1 MGGSRR
7 SGVSRPS
14 IGVGTPGRSVGSGP
28 TGPSSPSAS
37 GPGSCG
43 GGGSRCSR
51 GLGSSRDPCPKPS
64 GPRSNRRSATSPG
77 CSGLTPPAAPR
88 ANLLWATLIVEELVR
103 SGVGFFCVAPGSRS
117 TPLVAALAANEKAE
131 SLIHF
136 DERGT
141 AFAAVGHARA
151 TGRPAA
157 WITTSGTAVANGL
170 PAVVEAATDGV
181 PMILLTADRPP
192 ELRQTGANQTI
203 DQPDIFGDYVRW
215 RFDLPAPDSGID
227 PAMVLTTVDQAAYRA
242 SRTPQGPV
250 HLNLMFREPF
260 LPDPEDVLSG
270 PSSWV
275 QTDEPYTRYAATKPA
290 VDEMEIHNLWET
302 LRPVRRGLMV
312 AGRLASRKQ
321 GEAVLRLSDTLGWP
335 LLPDIGS
342 QVRLGA
348 GSKNVAAHY
357 DVLLASDS
365 FSEDHVPEAVVHVGG
380 RALSKRLE
388 QFLGRSR
395 PDPYIVVRENPF
407 RLDPAHRVTHS
418 FEANILGFCASLV
431 SVASEVR
438 PAVDASWAASWREA
452 SEEVGRR
459 LEGILSGEP
468 NEPLVAR
475 NVSRTL
481 PQDHGLVVASSMPV
495 RDLDTYA
502 AADGVPAPVAANR
515 GASGIDGTVA
525 TAAGFAR
532 GLGRPVTLLIGDLAL
547 LHDLNSLAM
556 LRDVHVVVVILNNDG
571 GGIFSFLPVATHE
584 EFFEPY
590 FGTPQ
595 GVGFEPAAKMFGL
608 RYECPATTEEFVEA
622 YGSACTQS
630 FSTLIEVKTDRRENV
645 ALHRRVLEEVAARVE
660 SM

>member
-1 MGGSRR
+1 
-7 SGVSRPS
+7 
-14 IGVGTPGRSVGSGP
+14 
-28 TGPSSPSAS
+28 
-37 GPGSCG
+37 
-43 GGGSRCSR
+43 
-51 GLGSSRDPCPKPS
+51 LNRD
-64 GPRSNRRSATSPG
+64 T
-77 CSGLTPPAAPR
+77 PR
-88 ANLLWATLIVEELVR
+88 ANRLWAYLIVEELLR
-103 SGVGFFCVAPGSRS
+103 CGIDFFCVAPGSRS
-117 TPLVAALAANEKAE
+117 TPLVAALAANERAR

-141 AFAAVGHARA
+141 AFAALGYARA
-151 TGRPAA
+151 TGRAAA

-181 PMILLTADRPP
+181 PMVLLTADRPP

-215 RFDLPAPDSGID
+215 RFDLPAPDPNID

-242 SRTPQGPV
+242 GRTPQGPV

-260 LPDPEDVLSG
+260 VSDSEDVLSG
-270 PSSWV
+270 PSSWE
-275 QTDEPYTRYAATKPA
+275 QSNSPYTSYAATNPA
-290 VDEMEIHNLWET
+290 VDEMEIRNLWET
-302 LRPVRRGLMV
+302 LRPVRRGLVV
-312 AGRLASRKQ
+312 ASRLSSRKQ
-321 GEAVLRLSDTLGWP
+321 GEAVLRLADTLGWP

-348 GSKNVAAHY
+348 EGLVAHY
-357 DVLLASDS
+357 DALLAGDS
-365 FSEDHVPEAVVHVGG
+365 FAQTHAPEAVVHVGG
-380 RALSKRLE
+380 RAISKRLE
-388 QFLGRSR
+388 QFLAGSR
-395 PDPYIVVRENPF
+395 PDPYVVVRENPF

-418 FEANILGFCASLV
+418 VEANVLDFCSALV
-431 SVASEVR
+431 RTATEDSRAIDS
-438 PAVDASWAASWREA
+438 SWSAGWREA
-452 SEEVGRR
+452 SEEVARH
-459 LEGILSGEP
+459 LDGISSGEP

-475 NVSRTL
+475 VLSRNV
-481 PQDHGLVVASSMPV
+481 PPDHGLVVASSMPV

-502 AADGVPAPVAANR
+502 ATDGAPVPVAANR

-556 LRDVHVVVVILNNDG
+556 LRDVHVIVVVLNNDG
-571 GGIFSFLPVATHE
+571 GGIFSFLPIAGHE

-608 RYECPATTEEFVEA
+608 AYKRPGTIEDFVEV
-622 YGSACTQS
+622 YSSACARGS
-630 FSTLIEVKTDRRENV
+630 STLIEIQTDRRENV
-645 ALHRRVLEEVAARVE
+645 ALHRRLLQEVADRVE
-660 SM
+660 KA

>member
-1 MGGSRR
+1 
-7 SGVSRPS
+7 
-14 IGVGTPGRSVGSGP
+14 
-28 TGPSSPSAS
+28 
-37 GPGSCG
+37 
-43 GGGSRCSR
+43 
-51 GLGSSRDPCPKPS
+51 LNRD
-64 GPRSNRRSATSPG
+64 T
-77 CSGLTPPAAPR
+77 PR
-88 ANLLWATLIVEELVR
+88 ANRLWAYLIVEELLR
-103 SGVGFFCVAPGSRS
+103 CGVCFFCVAPGSRS
-117 TPLVAALAANEKAE
+117 TPLVAALAANERAR

-141 AFAAVGHARA
+141 AFAALGHARA

-215 RFDLPAPDSGID
+215 RFDLPAPNPDID

-242 SRTPQGPV
+242 GRTPGGPV

-260 LPDPEDVLSG
+260 LSDSEVEDALSG
-270 PSSWV
+270 PSAWEQS
-275 QTDEPYTRYAATKPA
+275 DEPYTRYVATKPA

-302 LRPVRRGLMV
+302 LRPVKRGLVV
-312 AGRLASRKQ
+312 AGRLTSCKQ
-321 GEAVLRLSDTLGWP
+321 GEAVLRLADALGWP

-348 GSKNVAAHY
+348 DSKGLVAHY
-357 DVLLASDS
+357 DALLAGDS
-365 FSEDHVPEAVVHVGG
+365 FAQRHEPEAVVHVGG

-388 QFLGRSR
+388 QFLARGR
-395 PDPYIVVRENPF
+395 PDPYVVVRENPF
-407 RLDPAHRVTHS
+407 RLDPTHRVTHS
-418 FEANILGFCASLV
+418 VEANVLDFCAALV
-431 SVASEVR
+431 RAAAEDL
-438 PAVDASWAASWREA
+438 PAMDPHWMAGWRKA
-452 SEEVGRR
+452 SEEVDRH
-459 LEGILSGEP
+459 LDDILSGGQ

-475 NVSRTL
+475 IVSRNV
-481 PQDHGLVVASSMPV
+481 PQGHGLVVASSMPV
-495 RDLDTYA
+495 RDLDTFA
-502 AADGVPAPVAANR
+502 AADGAPVPVAANR

-532 GLGRPVTLLIGDLAL
+532 GLGRPVTLLVGDLAL

-556 LRDVHVVVVILNNDG
+556 LRDVHAIVVVLNNDG
-571 GGIFSFLPVATHE
+571 GGIFSFLPVARHE
-584 EFFEPY
+584 KLFEPY

-595 GVGFEPAAKMFGL
+595 GVGFEPAAGMFGL
-608 RYECPATTEEFVEA
+608 GYERPATAEDFVESYREA
-622 YGSACTQS
+622 CARGS
-630 FSTLIEVKTDRRENV
+630 STLIEVKTDRKENV

-660 SM
+660 RW

>member
-1 MGGSRR
+1 MN
-7 SGVSRPS
+7 
-14 IGVGTPGRSVGSGP
+14 
-28 TGPSSPSAS
+28 
-37 GPGSCG
+37 
-43 GGGSRCSR
+43 
-51 GLGSSRDPCPKPS
+51 RD
-64 GPRSNRRSATSPG
+64 T
-77 CSGLTPPAAPR
+77 PR
-88 ANLLWATLIVEELVR
+88 ANRLWAYLIVEELLR
-103 SGVGFFCVAPGSRS
+103 CGVDFFCVAPGSRS
-117 TPLVAALAANEKAE
+117 TPLVAALAANERAR

-141 AFAAVGHARA
+141 AFAALGYARA

-215 RFDLPAPDSGID
+215 RFDLPAPDPGID

-242 SRTPQGPV
+242 GRTPRGPV
-250 HLNLMFREPF
+250 HLNLMFREP
-260 LPDPEDVLSG
+260 LHPDPGDEDILSG
-270 PSSWV
+270 PSSWT
-275 QTDEPYTRYAATKPA
+275 QGDGPYTRYAATKPS
-290 VDEMEIHNLWET
+290 VDEMEINRLWET
-302 LRPVRRGLMV
+302 LRPVNRGLLV

-321 GEAVLRLSDTLGWP
+321 GEAVLRLADTLGWP

-342 QVRLGA
+342 QARLGSE
-348 GSKNVAAHY
+348 GFAAHY
-357 DVLLASDS
+357 DALLAGDS
-365 FSEDHVPEAVVHVGG
+365 FAGTHAPEAVVHVGG

-388 QFLGRSR
+388 QFLASSR
-395 PDPYIVVRENPF
+395 PDPYVVVRENPF

-418 FEANILGFCASLV
+418 VEANVLDFSSALV
-431 SVASEVR
+431 SAATEYP
-438 PAVDASWAASWREA
+438 PAVDASWTAGWREA
-452 SEEVGRR
+452 SEEVGRY
-459 LEGILSGEP
+459 LDGISSGEP

-475 NVSRTL
+475 VLTRNV
-481 PQDHGLVVASSMPV
+481 PPDHGFVVANSMPV

-502 AADGVPAPVAANR
+502 ATGGAPVPVAANR

-532 GLGRPVTLLIGDLAL
+532 GLGRPVTLLIGDLAM

-556 LRDVHVVVVILNNDG
+556 LRDVHIVVVVLNNDG
-571 GGIFSFLPVATHE
+571 GGIFSFLPIAGHE
-584 EFFEPY
+584 VFFEPY

-608 RYECPATTEEFVEA
+608 AYEHPGTLEDFVEA
-622 YGSACTQS
+622 YDSACARGT
-630 FSTLIEVKTDRRENV
+630 STLIEIQTDRAENV
-645 ALHRRVLEEVAARVE
+645 ALHHRLLQEVADHIEKA
-660 SM
+660 